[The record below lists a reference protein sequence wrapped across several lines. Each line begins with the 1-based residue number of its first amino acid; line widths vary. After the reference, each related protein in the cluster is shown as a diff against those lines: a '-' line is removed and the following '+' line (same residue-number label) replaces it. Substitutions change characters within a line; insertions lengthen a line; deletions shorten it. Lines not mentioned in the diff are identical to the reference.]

1 MPLKK
6 TLNILKKNTQTTK
19 PEMLDQSFNPSTE
32 IRLLPS
38 LRQAWAIQWDLSLK
52 KESNKNDTIITS
64 DKNEK
69 ILTSYMSES
78 NQLVNIKKTKGKN
91 NARQHAWHR
100 LINSNSG
107 GWGRRMNLR
116 LAWGTQGEPA
126 SKINQNK
133 IQIFKKRR
141 T

>member
-1 MPLKK
+1 
-6 TLNILKKNTQTTK
+6 
-19 PEMLDQSFNPSTE
+19 MLDQSFNHSTE

-52 KESNKNDTIITS
+52 KESNKNGTIITS

-78 NQLVNIKKTKGKN
+78 NQLVNIKKTKGMNK
-91 NARQHAWHR
+91 ARHYAWHR

-107 GWGRRMNLR
+107 SWGRKMNLR